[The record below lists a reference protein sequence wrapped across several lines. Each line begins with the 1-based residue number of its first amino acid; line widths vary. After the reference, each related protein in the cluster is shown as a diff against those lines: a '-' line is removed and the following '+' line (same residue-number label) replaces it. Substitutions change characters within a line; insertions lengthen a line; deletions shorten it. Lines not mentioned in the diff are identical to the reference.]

1 MHTVTSEIDVHLPV
15 QTVYDQW
22 SQFED
27 FPKFMSGVEEVRQI
41 DDTHTYWRVHVGG
54 VERDFRAEIVEQK
67 PGERVAWRSIRGPQH
82 AGVVTFHHLGE
93 NLTRVR
99 LQLEWDPEGFLEN
112 IGAAFQIDDARV
124 AADLK
129 EFARLLESNGF
140 ATGSWRGTVEES
152 STPTIS

>member
-1 MHTVTSEIDVHLPV
+1 MCIRDS
-15 QTVYDQW
+15 
-22 SQFED
+22 
-27 FPKFMSGVEEVRQI
+27 
-41 DDTHTYWRVHVGG
+41 YWRVHVGG

-152 STPTIS
+152 STPTIR